1 MKILITGAAGFIGFS
16 FTQFLLKKKN
26 KYKIIGLDNINDYYS
41 KKYKKLRLKELS
53 KHKNFKFFK
62 LDIRN
67 LNNLEKLFKK
77 NKFDIIFNF
86 AAQAGV
92 RYSIK
97 YPDKYVESNI
107 NGFFNILDL
116 VKKYRVK
123 KLVYASSSS
132 VYGEQKTFPSKEM
145 QKLNPNNIYSL
156 SKNFNENLAEIY
168 SNLYG
173 TISIGLRFFTVYGE
187 WGRPDM
193 LLFKIFNSIEKN
205 KLFELNNS
213 GNHFRDFT
221 SVNDVN
227 NIMLKLMKTKMT
239 KKHTVLNICSSNT
252 INIKNIIK
260 LIKTRYNFRVKNT
273 AKNSADL
280 IKTHGSNKKLL
291 KIIGKYKFENL
302 DNLIFNLI
310 EWYKKKEISKIT

>member
-1 MKILITGAAGFIGFS
+1 
-16 FTQFLLKKKN
+16 
-26 KYKIIGLDNINDYYS
+26 
-41 KKYKKLRLKELS
+41 
-53 KHKNFKFFK
+53 
-62 LDIRN
+62 
-67 LNNLEKLFKK
+67 
-77 NKFDIIFNF
+77 
-86 AAQAGV
+86 
-92 RYSIK
+92 
-97 YPDKYVESNI
+97 
-107 NGFFNILDL
+107 
-116 VKKYRVK
+116 
-123 KLVYASSSS
+123 
-132 VYGEQKTFPSKEM
+132 M

>member
-67 LNNLEKLFKK
+67 LKNLEKLFKK

-132 VYGEQKTFPSKEM
+132 VYGEQKTFPTKEM
-145 QKLNPNNIYSL
+145 QKLNPNNIY
-156 SKNFNENLAEIY
+156 
-168 SNLYG
+168 
-173 TISIGLRFFTVYGE
+173 
-187 WGRPDM
+187 
-193 LLFKIFNSIEKN
+193 FK
-205 KLFELNNS
+205 
-213 GNHFRDFT
+213 
-221 SVNDVN
+221 
-227 NIMLKLMKTKMT
+227 
-239 KKHTVLNICSSNT
+239 
-252 INIKNIIK
+252 
-260 LIKTRYNFRVKNT
+260 
-273 AKNSADL
+273 
-280 IKTHGSNKKLL
+280 
-291 KIIGKYKFENL
+291 
-302 DNLIFNLI
+302 
-310 EWYKKKEISKIT
+310 